1 MILVTGGCG
10 FIGSHLVAK
19 LVELG
24 HDVRVLDDF
33 STGKKENLEG
43 LKNIEIMEGDV
54 RSTQD
59 CLRAMQD
66 CDTVFHLAALTD
78 ARESGDKMFQVNFIG
93 SKNIFAAS
101 KGKVIFTSSASVYG
115 EGNAKEDSPLVPK
128 SDYGKS
134 KAKAERLAKDG
145 FIVRLFNVYGPR
157 GNSVI
162 NKFSKNI
169 CAEKEI
175 TLYGN
180 GMQTRDYVHVND
192 VVDALLLG
200 LEHEGT
206 YNVGTG
212 KETPLLN
219 AVSMIEKIYDE
230 KAKMKFE
237 MPKEG
242 ELQRSKAD
250 ISKITELGWEPKVSL
265 EDGIKDL
272 VK

>member
-1 MILVTGGCG
+1 
-10 FIGSHLVAK
+10 
-19 LVELG
+19 
-24 HDVRVLDDF
+24 
-33 STGKKENLEG
+33 
-43 LKNIEIMEGDV
+43 
-54 RSTQD
+54 
-59 CLRAMQD
+59 
-66 CDTVFHLAALTD
+66 
-78 ARESGDKMFQVNFIG
+78 
-93 SKNIFAAS
+93 
-101 KGKVIFTSSASVYG
+101 
-115 EGNAKEDSPLVPK
+115 
-128 SDYGKS
+128 
-134 KAKAERLAKDG
+134 
-145 FIVRLFNVYGPR
+145 
-157 GNSVI
+157 
-162 NKFSKNI
+162 
-169 CAEKEI
+169 
-175 TLYGN
+175 
-180 GMQTRDYVHVND
+180 MQTRDYVHVND